1 VTSVGKNVG
10 VLALCQ
16 VFFNSGNSILAVTS
30 ALVGFQIL
38 GDDKTLATV
47 PVAAM
52 VIGTALATVPASFI
66 MRRVGR
72 RAGFRLGALIGLIGA
87 AVASG
92 SFYIGGFWMFVAGTF
107 LIGMNTAFGQQYRF
121 AAADVASEEFRGKAI
136 SLVLAGGVVAALV
149 GPEIARFTVDIVP
162 EHNFLGPYLALMV
175 LLVITMGVLG
185 FVDIPKDH
193 GLAASEPQRPL
204 LEIARQPTFIVA
216 ALSAVVG
223 YVVMVL
229 LMTATPIAM
238 LQHSHDFVDTKFVIQ
253 WHVVAMFAPSFFTG
267 FLMARF
273 GKLNV
278 IFAGVVILAGS
289 VAVALAGTGLVHFW
303 LALFLLGLGWNFMF
317 IGGTTLLTD
326 TYRPSERAK
335 AQALNEFLVFGSVAI
350 ASLSA
355 GVLLQFF
362 GWNAVN
368 YGAIPLLVI
377 ATVALGLFALGQ
389 IRIDRN
395 RRGRS
400 INPENLL

>member
-1 VTSVGKNVG
+1 MTSAGKNVG

-16 VFFNSGNSILAVTS
+16 VFFNSGNSILALTS
-30 ALVGFQIL
+30 ALVGFQFL

-52 VIGTALATVPASFI
+52 VIGTALATVPASLF

-72 RAGFRLGALIGLIGA
+72 RAGFRLGSLIGLGGA

-92 SFYIGGFWMFVAGTF
+92 SFFFAGFWMFVAGTF
-107 LIGMNTAFGQQYRF
+107 LIGVNTAFGQQYRF
-121 AAADVASEEFRGKAI
+121 AAADVASEDFRGKAI
-136 SLVLAGGVVAALV
+136 SLVLAGGVVAAFV
-149 GPEIARFTVDIVP
+149 GPEIARFSVDIVP
-162 EHNFLGPYLALMV
+162 EHNFLGPYLALIV
-175 LLVITMGVLG
+175 LLAITIGVLG
-185 FVDIPKDH
+185 FVDIPKDS
-193 GLAASEPQRPL
+193 ASVSAEPQRPL
-204 LEIARQPTFIVA
+204 LEIARQPTFVVA

-238 LQHSHDFVDTKFVIQ
+238 LQHDLSFVDTKFVIQ

-267 FLMARF
+267 SLMARF

-289 VAVALAGTGLVHFW
+289 VAVALAGTGLAHFW
-303 LALFLLGLGWNFMF
+303 LALFLVGLGWNFMF

-335 AQALNEFLVFGSVAI
+335 AQALNELLVFGSVAV
-350 ASLSA
+350 ASLSS
-355 GVLLQFF
+355 GVLLQVF

-368 YGAIPLLVI
+368 YGALPLLVI
-377 ATVALGLFALGQ
+377 AVLALGLLALGNA
-389 IRIDRN
+389 RAKAGVAAD
-395 RRGRS
+395 
-400 INPENLL
+400 

>member
-1 VTSVGKNVG
+1 MTSAKKNVG

-16 VFFNSGNSILAVTS
+16 VFFNSGNSILALTS
-30 ALVGFQIL
+30 ALVGFQFL

-52 VIGTALATVPASFI
+52 VIGTALATVPASLF

-72 RAGFRLGALIGLIGA
+72 RAGFRLGSLIGLGGA

-92 SFYIGGFWMFVAGTF
+92 SFFFAGFWMFVAGTF
-107 LIGMNTAFGQQYRF
+107 LIGVNTAFGQQYRF
-121 AAADVASEEFRGKAI
+121 AAADVASEDFRGKAI
-136 SLVLAGGVVAALV
+136 SLVLAGGVVAAFV
-149 GPEIARFTVDIVP
+149 GPEIARFSVDIVP
-162 EHNFLGPYLALMV
+162 EHNFLGPYLALIV
-175 LLVITMGVLG
+175 LLAITIGVLG
-185 FVDIPKDH
+185 FVDIPKDS
-193 GLAASEPQRPL
+193 ASVSAEPQRPL
-204 LEIARQPTFIVA
+204 LEIARQPTFVVA

-238 LQHSHDFVDTKFVIQ
+238 LQHDLSFVDTKFVIQ

-267 FLMARF
+267 SLMARF

-289 VAVALAGTGLVHFW
+289 VAVALAGTGLAHFW
-303 LALFLLGLGWNFMF
+303 LALFLVGLGWNFMF

-335 AQALNEFLVFGSVAI
+335 AQALNELLVFGSVAV
-350 ASLSA
+350 ASLSS
-355 GVLLQFF
+355 GVLLQVF

-368 YGAIPLLVI
+368 YGALPLLVI
-377 ATVALGLFALGQ
+377 AVLALGLLALGNA
-389 IRIDRN
+389 RAKAGVAAD
-395 RRGRS
+395 
-400 INPENLL
+400 

>member
-1 VTSVGKNVG
+1 MTSARKNVG

-30 ALVGFQIL
+30 ALVGFHFL

-52 VIGTALATVPASFI
+52 VIGTALATVPASLL

-72 RAGFRLGALIGLIGA
+72 RAGFRLGGLIGLCGA
-87 AVASG
+87 VIASG
-92 SFYIGGFWMFVAGTF
+92 SFFVGGFWLFVVGTC

-121 AAADVASEEFRGKAI
+121 AAADVASEKFRGKAI
-136 SLVLAGGVVAALV
+136 SLVLAGGVVAAFI
-149 GPEIARFTVDIVP
+149 GPEIARFTVEIVP
-162 EHNFLGPYLALMV
+162 DHNFLGPYLALMV
-175 LLVITMGVLG
+175 LLAITIGVLG

-193 GLAASEPQRPL
+193 GLASSEPQRPL

-216 ALSAVVG
+216 ALSAAVG

-267 FLMARF
+267 SLMARF

-278 IFAGVVILAGS
+278 IFAGVVILTGS
-289 VAVALAGTGLVHFW
+289 IVVALTGTGLANFW
-303 LALFLLGLGWNFMF
+303 GALFLVGLGWNFMF

-326 TYRPSERAK
+326 AYRPSERAK
-335 AQALNEFLVFGSVAI
+335 AQALNEFLVFGAVAI
-350 ASLSA
+350 ASLSS
-355 GVLLQFF
+355 GVLLQAF
-362 GWNAVN
+362 GWSAVN
-368 YGAIPLLVI
+368 FGAIPLLVI
-377 ATVALGLFALGQ
+377 ATVGLGLLALAGA
-389 IRIDRN
+389 RAKAAVAA
-395 RRGRS
+395 
-400 INPENLL
+400 E

>member
-1 VTSVGKNVG
+1 MTSAKKNVG

-16 VFFNSGNSILAVTS
+16 VFFNSGNTILAVTS
-30 ALVGFQIL
+30 ALVGFQFL

-52 VIGTALATVPASFI
+52 VIGTALATVPASLI

-72 RAGFRLGALIGLIGA
+72 RVGFRLGALIGLTGA

-92 SFYIGGFWMFVAGTF
+92 SFFLGGFWMFVAGTL
-107 LIGMNTAFGQQYRF
+107 LIGVNTAFGQQYRF
-121 AAADVASEEFRGKAI
+121 AAADVASENFRGKAI
-136 SLVLAGGVVAALV
+136 SLVLAGGVVAAFV
-149 GPEIARFTVDIVP
+149 GPEIARITVDIVP
-162 EHNFLGPYLALMV
+162 DHNFLGPYLALMV
-175 LLVITMGVLG
+175 LLLITYAALG
-185 FVDIPKDH
+185 MVDIPKDT
-193 GLAASEPQRPL
+193 GVAVSEPQRPL

-216 ALSAVVG
+216 ALSAIVG

-238 LQHSHDFVDTKFVIQ
+238 LQHNYTFVDTKFVIQ

-267 FLMARF
+267 SLMARF

-289 VAVALAGTGLVHFW
+289 IAAALAGTALTNFW
-303 LALFLLGLGWNFMF
+303 LALFLVGLGWNFMF

-335 AQALNEFLVFGSVAI
+335 AQALNELLVFGSVAV
-350 ASLSA
+350 ASLSS
-355 GVLLQFF
+355 GVLLQVV

-368 YGAIPLLVI
+368 YGAVPLLLI
-377 ATVALGLFALGQ
+377 AALALGLLTLARARAKATVAV
-389 IRIDRN
+389 
-395 RRGRS
+395 
-400 INPENLL
+400 E

>member
-1 VTSVGKNVG
+1 MTSAKKNVG

-16 VFFNSGNSILAVTS
+16 VFFNSGNSILALTS
-30 ALVGFQIL
+30 ALVGFQFL

-52 VIGTALATVPASFI
+52 VIGTALATVPASLF

-72 RAGFRLGALIGLIGA
+72 RAGFRLGSLIGLGGA

-92 SFYIGGFWMFVAGTF
+92 SFFFAGFWMFVAGTF
-107 LIGMNTAFGQQYRF
+107 LIGVNTAFGQQYRF
-121 AAADVASEEFRGKAI
+121 AAADVASEDFRGKAI
-136 SLVLAGGVVAALV
+136 SLVLAGGVVAAFV
-149 GPEIARFTVDIVP
+149 GPEIARFSVDIVP
-162 EHNFLGPYLALMV
+162 EHNFLGPYLALIV
-175 LLVITMGVLG
+175 LLAITIGVLG
-185 FVDIPKDH
+185 FVDIPKDS
-193 GLAASEPQRPL
+193 ASVSAEPQRPL
-204 LEIARQPTFIVA
+204 LEIARQPTFVVA

-238 LQHSHDFVDTKFVIQ
+238 LQHDLSFVDTKFVIQ

-267 FLMARF
+267 SLMARF

-289 VAVALAGTGLVHFW
+289 VAVALAGTGLAHFW
-303 LALFLLGLGWNFMF
+303 LALFLVGLGWNFMF

-335 AQALNEFLVFGSVAI
+335 AQALNELLVFGSVAV
-350 ASLSA
+350 ASLSS
-355 GVLLQFF
+355 GVLLQVF

-368 YGAIPLLVI
+368 YGALPLLVI
-377 ATVALGLFALGQ
+377 AVLALGLLALGNA
-389 IRIDRN
+389 RAKADVAAD
-395 RRGRS
+395 
-400 INPENLL
+400 